1 MTHLQPLTDRITKL
15 QQRLNRVEE
24 SLAVQR
30 DAKFTFEHL
39 IGASDAMVNVHRL
52 ARRAAQTDATVLLL
66 GETGTGK
73 ELVAHAIHSAS
84 PRFGKPFISLNVA
97 AIPDTLLEAE
107 FFGVEPG
114 AYTGASRQARAGK
127 FQMANKGTLFL
138 DEIGDMPLP
147 LQSKL
152 LRVLQEQEV
161 ESLGSNKLVKVDVRI
176 IAATSRDL
184 LAMVQDGS
192 FRSDLYYRLNVLPI
206 KIPPLRDRLND
217 IELLAQTFIDRIGA
231 IGNELPFTLS
241 AGAIDVLK
249 QYDWPGN
256 VRELENV
263 LRQACLR
270 ADAPELTAH
279 DFAEILQLEFL
290 PARPAIPQT
299 NSTLTNRVEQT
310 ERDAL
315 IDALQRSKGN
325 KAAAARMLGIAR
337 PSLYAKMAKY
347 QIGSDEEKK

>member
-1 MTHLQPLTDRITKL
+1 L
-15 QQRLNRVEE
+15 
-24 SLAVQR
+24 
-30 DAKFTFEHL
+30 
-39 IGASDAMVNVHRL
+39 
-52 ARRAAQTDATVLLL
+52 
-66 GETGTGK
+66 
-73 ELVAHAIHSAS
+73 
-84 PRFGKPFISLNVA
+84 
-97 AIPDTLLEAE
+97 
-107 FFGVEPG
+107 
-114 AYTGASRQARAGK
+114 
-127 FQMANKGTLFL
+127 ANKGTLFL

-184 LAMVQDGS
+184 LSMVQDGS

-217 IELLAQTFIDRIGA
+217 IELLAQTFIERIGA

-241 AGAIDVLK
+241 VGALDVLK

-270 ADAPELTAH
+270 ADAPELTAQ
-279 DFAEILQLEFL
+279 DFAEILQLDFL
-290 PARPAIPQT
+290 PTRPAPQG

-315 IDALQRSKGN
+315 LDALQRSKGN

-347 QIGSDEEKK
+347 KIGNDGDE